1 MRAHARILAL
11 DVGEKRIG
19 LSVSDPAG
27 ITAQPAG
34 FLIRSARIDEDIR
47 KIREIAEK
55 HEAKLIVVGL
65 PKMLNGS
72 SSPQTRKVEDFISEL
87 REHSDIPVK
96 TWDERLTTTSAE
108 ASLIESGMRRKA
120 RRRVIDSVAAQ
131 IMLQHYLD
139 CHRNQDISID

>member
-1 MRAHARILAL
+1 M
-11 DVGEKRIG
+11 
-19 LSVSDPAG
+19 
-27 ITAQPAG
+27 
-34 FLIRSARIDEDIR
+34 
-47 KIREIAEK
+47 
-55 HEAKLIVVGL
+55 IVVGL